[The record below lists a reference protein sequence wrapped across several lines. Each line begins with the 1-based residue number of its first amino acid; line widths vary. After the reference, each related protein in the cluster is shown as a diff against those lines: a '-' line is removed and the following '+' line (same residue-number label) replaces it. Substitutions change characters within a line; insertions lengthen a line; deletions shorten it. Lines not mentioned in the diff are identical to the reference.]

1 MCSLSVIPRDNGYL
15 VGMNRGEQ
23 IARGAGLP
31 PEVRESCGAKV
42 IYPGGGE
49 GGTWIGANEYAIALA
64 VLNWNDVVPRSATI
78 KKKPSRGGLIPAL
91 IASRSMAE
99 QRAALCAL
107 SLRGMLPFRLV
118 AVSPSEK
125 QVGEWRWNLAHTE
138 FLPHEWEVRHWFSSG
153 LSDAQAEI
161 VRGSACRDAWKQPD
175 AGSVP

>member
-15 VGMNRGEQ
+15 LGNRDEQ

-31 PEVRESCGAKV
+31 PEVCESCGAKV
-42 IYPGGGE
+42 IYPGDRKGGA
-49 GGTWIGANEYAIALA
+49 WIGANEYAIALA

-78 KKKPSRGGLIPAL
+78 KKKQSRDGLIPAL

-107 SLRGMLPFRLV
+107 SLQEMLLFRLV
-118 AVSPSEK
+118 GISPSKK
-125 QVGEWRWNLAHTE
+125 QIGEWRWYLAHTQ
-138 FLPHEWEVRHWFSSG
+138 FLPHEWEVRHWFSSD

-175 AGSVP
+175 ASSVP